1 MDLDYGTSAVPL
13 KPKGLLSRST
23 EFQSSVG
30 LLTWQHDGALANS
43 MSLINA
49 GGNCLARFS
58 STAFAR
64 RKMGKLE
71 VSGEVEWG
79 PGLLDEIVISGVAM
93 AEAERRIADSGSG
106 ATAA

>member
-1 MDLDYGTSAVPL
+1 ME
-13 KPKGLLSRST
+13 PKGLLSRST
-23 EFQSSVG
+23 KFQSSVG

-43 MSLINA
+43 MHLTNA

-58 STAFAR
+58 CTAWAR

-79 PGLLDEIVISGVAM
+79 PGLLDEIVISGLAM
-93 AEAERRIADSGSG
+93 VEAERRMADSGSG
-106 ATAA
+106 ANSASVAALAG